1 MFLRTDSGSEIGS
14 QYPRELADGHTRYQ
28 EGEPRQKS
36 LCIWKYLL
44 HIYFSLLNRL
54 FNPLLYFS
62 LFLLTVFLLFFFSR
76 GVFSYSIGFPPL
88 LLSPVRGSDV
98 TRDFKHLLVQSS
110 SLLILLSISTHS
122 ISKKATRPF
131 YSLLLQTVFMG
142 MYLLHKNI
150 QQPTISPEI
159 NPESVAKNQIPFYQC

>member
-14 QYPRELADGHTRYQ
+14 QYPRELANGHTRYQ

-44 HIYFSLLNRL
+44 HTYFSPLNRL
-54 FNPLLYFS
+54 FTSLLYFP
-62 LFLLTVFLLFFFSR
+62 LFLLTVFFYWFFFSR

-88 LLSPVRGSDV
+88 LLSLVHGSDV

-122 ISKKATRPF
+122 ILKKATRPF

-142 MYLLHKNI
+142 MSASQKH
-150 QQPTISPEI
+150 PTAYNFS
-159 NPESVAKNQIPFYQC
+159 